1 MNFVKPQLED
11 TVTKKLE
18 VDGNLAFSV
27 TTLHSFATLKKK
39 SINNVGNIL
48 VSITNISDN
57 PGPTILVH
65 LIF

>member
-27 TTLHSFATLKKK
+27 TTLHSFATLKK
-39 SINNVGNIL
+39 NQL
-48 VSITNISDN
+48 TM
-57 PGPTILVH
+57 
-65 LIF
+65 